1 MKGGELREEG
11 RVLHLWMG
19 GGGSNK
25 GRKED
30 QGSQGWHVHC
40 TTVVYIEGGVTM
52 KERVGGGVHY
62 KKREGLRMFMMA

>member
-1 MKGGELREEG
+1 MG
-11 RVLHLWMG
+11 G

-52 KERVGGGVHY
+52 KERVGVFTIRRV
-62 KKREGLRMFMMA
+62 KD